1 MQMCKSVKMV
11 LTKPLNIDR
20 YLQFKL
26 SLNPLSYLFDG
37 ETLKWLFLIGGCANF
52 LSVVETH

>member
-11 LTKPLNIDR
+11 LTKQLRIDR

-26 SLNPLSYLFDG
+26 FHNPLSYLFDG
-37 ETLKWLFLIGGCANF
+37 ETLKWLFVIRGRANF
-52 LSVVETH
+52 LSVVETY